1 MNEYEKGVTASLG
14 LIPQI
19 EPRYRYTYF
28 SHIFDGGYS
37 AGYYFYTWA
46 AVLDKDAF
54 QAFKESG
61 DLFNRK
67 VAADF
72 RSKVLERGGSEPGMT
87 MYRNFRGA
95 DPDKTALLKAR
106 GLWQEPAAETPA
118 AE

>member
-1 MNEYEKGVTASLG
+1 M
-14 LIPQI
+14 
-19 EPRYRYTYF
+19 
-28 SHIFDGGYS
+28 
-37 AGYYFYTWA
+37 
-46 AVLDKDAF
+46 LDKDAF